1 MTGVCVAQ
9 MDPWAQSFVIRGA
22 RVRLRRDKGGN
33 SLVSHC
39 MAQTLTPCTKYLH
52 LWFMTLDM
60 LWPLQ
65 YAQVSAYHPTSY
77 FQLSIPLWPRRAPP
91 SVSPR
96 TSSPS
101 QPSHATNRSHSIV
114 YTNIHLGNF
123 DFILSV
129 YLRHWMLLL
138 CWPDLSNLTPG
149 RPSWPRLSS
158 PLLLASS
165 CGNGG

>member
-101 QPSHATNRSHSIV
+101 QPSHATNRSHSIQI
-114 YTNIHLGNF
+114 YILAILILF
-123 DFILSV
+123 SQFICVTECCCCVDPICQIWHQADPAGL
-129 YLRHWMLLL
+129 
-138 CWPDLSNLTPG
+138 D
-149 RPSWPRLSS
+149 S
-158 PLLLASS
+158 PLL
-165 CGNGG
+165 CC

>member
-1 MTGVCVAQ
+1 
-9 MDPWAQSFVIRGA
+9 MDPWAQSFVISGA

-101 QPSHATNRSHSIV
+101 QPSHATNRSHSIQI
-114 YTNIHLGNF
+114 YILAILILF
-123 DFILSV
+123 SQFICVTECCCCVDQICQIWHQADPAGL
-129 YLRHWMLLL
+129 
-138 CWPDLSNLTPG
+138 D
-149 RPSWPRLSS
+149 S
-158 PLLLASS
+158 PLLSSVASQLLW
-165 CGNGG
+165 